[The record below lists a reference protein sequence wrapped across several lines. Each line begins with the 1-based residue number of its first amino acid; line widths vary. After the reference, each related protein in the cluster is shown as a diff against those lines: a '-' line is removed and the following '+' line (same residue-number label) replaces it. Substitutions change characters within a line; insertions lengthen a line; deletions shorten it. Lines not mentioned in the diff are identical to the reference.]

1 VKQEQMEEMPKGFS
15 GWAREFVEANSAPD
29 GSFDRGAMYAA
40 VCAACPGE
48 YRPDPVKLVNEAI
61 WKQFL
66 AAVKGVG
73 YRLTNQALAASG
85 TAIFS
90 MADAGVLQMELPFDE
105 VFQVWVS
112 RARRSAAIDKALDA
126 DIDEYLTNHAD
137 VALSRKQVR
146 AMIRKAMV
154 A

>member
-1 VKQEQMEEMPKGFS
+1 MKQEQMDDMPKGFT
-15 GWAREFVEANSAPD
+15 GWAREFVESHSASD
-29 GSFDRGAMYAA
+29 GSFDRGAMYLA

-48 YRPDPVKLVNEAI
+48 FRPDPLKLVNEAI

-66 AAVKGVG
+66 AAVKGAG
-73 YRLTNQALAASG
+73 YRLSNQALAASG

-90 MADAGVLQMELPFDE
+90 IADAGVLQMELPFDE

-112 RARRSAAIDKALDA
+112 RARRSAAIDNRLDI
-126 DIDEYLTNHAD
+126 DIDEYLASHTD
-137 VALSRKQVR
+137 VRLSRKQVR